1 MEQKLAFEYQARYE
15 KLGSLSPN
23 GELWFVL
30 HGYGQLAPYFIKKFQ
45 FLADRG
51 HCVIAPEGLNRFYL
65 KGFSGRVGATWMT
78 KEGRLDDIQ
87 NYVNYLNE
95 VYRVETEGLDRP
107 VNLLGFSQGTATV
120 SRWVAQSDIHYDRL
134 FIWAGILPEDLHLE
148 SAIPRFAGKS
158 IYFAYGNEDI
168 FITKGRLAGHYRT
181 AENLK
186 IQPEL
191 LEFNGEHDIHQDTI
205 LQIMGYDAR

>member
-107 VNLLGFSQGTATV
+107 INLLGFSQGTATV

-134 FIWAGILPEDLHLE
+134 FIWAGILPEDLHRE

-181 AENLK
+181 AESLQ

-205 LQIMGYDAR
+205 LQVMGYDAR